1 MSESSVN
8 VLILNGKGAGNED
21 LRQAVTALRQDGV
34 TLHVRVTWE
43 QGDAGRYVDEA
54 VALGADTVIAGGG
67 DGTINEVATALYH
80 VPAAQRP
87 ALGIVPLGTANDFAT
102 ACAIPDTMENA
113 LQLAVKGHAYTIDLV
128 KVNQDRFFINMAT
141 GGFGTRITTETPERL
156 KSALGGV
163 SYLLHGLMRMDT
175 LKADHCVI
183 TGPDFRWE
191 GDALVIGIG
200 NGKQAGGGQALC
212 PEALI
217 NDRLL
222 QLRLFTS
229 EELVPA
235 FLRSMLS
242 GEENQNVISATLP
255 WLEIDAPHEM
265 TFNLDGE
272 PLSDTH
278 FRIDV
283 LPEAIACRLPP
294 NCPLLG

>member
-1 MSESSVN
+1 MSDSSVN
-8 VLILNGKGAGNED
+8 VLILNGKGAGNDD

-43 QGDAGRYVDEA
+43 QGDAGRYVAEA
-54 VALGADTVIAGGG
+54 AALGADTVIAGGG
-67 DGTINEVATALYH
+67 DGTINEVATALYRI
-80 VPAAQRP
+80 PAAQRP

-113 LQLAVKGHAYTIDLV
+113 LQLAVKGHAYAIDLV
-128 KVNQDRFFINMAT
+128 QVNQDRFFINMAT

-235 FLRSMLS
+235 FLRSMLN
-242 GEENQNVISATLP
+242 GEENQNVISAALP
-255 WLEIDAPHEM
+255 WLEINAPHEM